1 MKRLHV
7 SRYPYFVAISPNTLL
22 QVVLKAIMLRRK
34 KTDMLNG
41 KPLLELPKRLL
52 TIVPCEFDPEER
64 AFYVGLEQR
73 IEAVMQKLA
82 KSGDL
87 SKSYT
92 SVLVLLLRL
101 RQGKKRAF
109 DL

>member
-1 MKRLHV
+1 
-7 SRYPYFVAISPNTLL
+7 
-22 QVVLKAIMLRRK
+22 MLRRK

-41 KPLLELPKRLL
+41 KPLLELPKRHLA
-52 TIVPCEFDPEER
+52 IVPCEFDPEER

-101 RQGKKRAF
+101 RQGKKSAF
-109 DL
+109 GL

>member
-1 MKRLHV
+1 
-7 SRYPYFVAISPNTLL
+7 
-22 QVVLKAIMLRRK
+22 
-34 KTDMLNG
+34 
-41 KPLLELPKRLL
+41 
-52 TIVPCEFDPEER
+52 
-64 AFYVGLEQR
+64 
-73 IEAVMQKLA
+73 MQKLA